1 MDSFF
6 FNKVIG
12 AVLATVLLVYVVS
25 MVGDMLVHPTH
36 PEKLAFPIS
45 VEEATAPAAKEEE
58 EEAPKGPSL
67 AALLASADADAGAKV
82 SRKCAACHT
91 FDNGGKHK
99 VGPNLYGVVGA
110 ARAHHGNYKYSS
122 ALKDLGG
129 TWSIEDL
136 NTFLTKPKDFVKGN
150 KMTFPGLKNDV
161 DRANLIVFLNA
172 NSASPVALPSE

>member
-12 AVLATVLLVYVVS
+12 AVLATMLLVYVVG

-45 VEEATAPAAKEEE
+45 VEEAAAPAAK
-58 EEAPKGPSL
+58 EEAPKGPSF
-67 AALLASADADAGAKV
+67 AALLASADASAGAKV

-91 FDNGGKHK
+91 FDDGGKNK
-99 VGPNLYGVVGA
+99 VGPNLYGIVGA
-110 ARAHHGNYKYSS
+110 ARARHANYKYSG

-129 TWSIEDL
+129 SWSIEDL
-136 NTFLTKPKDFVKGN
+136 NAFLTKPKAFLKGN
-150 KMTFPGLKNDV
+150 KMTFPGLKKDA
-161 DRANLIVFLNA
+161 DRANLIVFLNG